1 MKKSKATFWLVV
13 NALRW
18 PFRGR
23 DSRRV
28 ESTVPLSA
36 SVRLDA
42 MKHLQT
48 LRELSGFAMLAV
60 IGVAALWLCRLVVA
74 NAFAFVLFFVPAMV
88 AGALLVVGIIG
99 MIWSVGDWLLSALK
113 ARYYN
118 KI

>member
-1 MKKSKATFWLVV
+1 MPCAGRSAVAIHAAWKVRFRF
-13 NALRW
+13 LRQSDW
-18 PFRGR
+18 N
-23 DSRRV
+23 
-28 ESTVPLSA
+28 
-36 SVRLDA
+36 A

-113 ARYYN
+113 ARYHN
-118 KI
+118 KKI